1 MASFLF
7 RFRYTPESW
16 AALIENPEDRR
27 DMLASRVFGTY
38 GGTLA
43 GFWYSLSDAD
53 GYALVELPDAVA
65 AAGVHAAVLA
75 SGSLQR
81 LEVVELVTVEQMLEA
96 MHRARDLGYKPP
108 GTAAAPTS

>member
-7 RFRYTPESW
+7 RFRYTPASW

-27 DMLASRVFGTY
+27 DMLASRVFGTF
-38 GGTLA
+38 GGTLT
-43 GFWYSLSDAD
+43 GYWYSLSDAD

-75 SGSLQR
+75 SGSLER
-81 LEVVELVTVEQMLEA
+81 LEVVELVTVEQMVEA
-96 MHRARDLGYKPP
+96 MQRAKGFGYKAP
-108 GTAAAPTS
+108 GTSAAQRS